1 MLYGLDEAMG
11 PKMHRKTL
19 VPCSMGLTK
28 TVEIFVEEAYV
39 VRMGTVL
46 ESGGLFAVDSLI
58 ELVVQECVADV

>member
-1 MLYGLDEAMG
+1 
-11 PKMHRKTL
+11 
-19 VPCSMGLTK
+19 MGLTK